1 MVVKVILLIY
11 CICIYF
17 NLIFLLFICSGE
29 MNLEFLFER
38 MIEIVGI
45 LEIIFGVL
53 IILVIFLNKNF
64 VRRDVLDVIENL
76 MIGLMIMKSGLKGI
90 LNFSGSR

>member
-45 LEIIFGVL
+45 LEMMI
-53 IILVIFLNKNF
+53 

>member
-38 MIEIVGI
+38 MIEIIGI
-45 LEIIFGVL
+45 LEMII
-53 IILVIFLNKNF
+53 

-76 MIGLMIMKSGLKGI
+76 MIGLMIINSGLKGI

>member
-29 MNLEFLFER
+29 MNLEFLFGR
-38 MIEIVGI
+38 MIEIIGI
-45 LEIIFGVL
+45 LEMII
-53 IILVIFLNKNF
+53 
-64 VRRDVLDVIENL
+64 VRRDVEDVIENL